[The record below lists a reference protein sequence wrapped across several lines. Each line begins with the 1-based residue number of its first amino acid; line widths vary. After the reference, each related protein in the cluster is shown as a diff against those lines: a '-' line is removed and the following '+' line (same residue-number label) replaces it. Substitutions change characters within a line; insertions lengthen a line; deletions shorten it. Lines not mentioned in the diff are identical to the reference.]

1 MFNQL
6 LLLILDA
13 VFGFFTSVLLA
24 RFYMQWARVSFRN
37 QIGVFVI
44 AVTDW
49 IVQPA
54 RRIFPLR
61 SSLDLPTLV
70 CAWAMQVLQ
79 SLLTAWIAGM
89 ALSSAGNAIVG
100 LMIMGV
106 LEIIRLSVF
115 FLMFVVIVSAVMSWI
130 SSYNPLASVLAG
142 IARPFLRPFQR
153 FVPPIGGV
161 DLSPLFLLLLLQM
174 ILLLLAWARSALLML
189 LR

>member
-1 MFNQL
+1 MLTQL

-61 SSLDLPTLV
+61 SSLDLPTLL
-70 CAWAMQVLQ
+70 CAWVLQVLL

-89 ALSSAGNAIVG
+89 ALSSLLNSIVG
-100 LMIMGV
+100 LMLIGV
-106 LEIIRLSVF
+106 LELIRLSVF
-115 FLMFVVIVSAVMSWI
+115 FLMFVVIVAAVMSWI
-130 SSYNPLASVLAG
+130 SSYNPLATVLTG

-153 FVPPIGGV
+153 MLPPVGGV
-161 DLSPLFLLLLLQM
+161 DLSPLLLLLVLQM
-174 ILLLLAWARSALLML
+174 VLLLIGWARSGLGSL